1 MKALKYIGI
10 ASLIALL
17 LFGFFNFLIADN
29 FFRAQES
36 FVTYKSVAGKVMI
49 ALTGAVLVSWGLF
62 MFSLLK
68 AGEIKLINAWH
79 IKEKRSN
86 KLELKFRI
94 GKLTI
99 IDLFARWEL
108 HPFRLIPGQYG
119 ISFMN
124 LGVRNE
130 NTEKNVKPKTK
141 Y

>member
-1 MKALKYIGI
+1 MKTLKYIGI
-10 ASLIALL
+10 ASIIALL
-17 LFGFFNFLIADN
+17 LFGVFNFLIADN
-29 FFRAQES
+29 FFQAREWYLP
-36 FVTYKSVAGKVMI
+36 YKATAGKVMI
-49 ALTGAVLVSWGLF
+49 ALTGSAMVSWGLF

-79 IKEKRSN
+79 IKEKRGN

-108 HPFRLIPGQYG
+108 RPFRLIPGQYG